1 MSVQRWVQIAV
12 VVTLVAAVGFLAT
25 DTRAS
30 RDDQA
35 TPEVQARQSASA
47 NVQQGTPVKGLI
59 NVTDVNVTAT
69 TDGVH
74 TATAMFYPGASTTA
88 MKVSI
93 SYTDENNWTIKVK
106 RDSAGPNY
114 APPAGTALNINDVS
128 GTITKEKGKLSY
140 HLTLAGQTIG
150 DGTFDMAVTVDKTG
164 LVASALVE
172 NIEVGGMTLKSASV
186 VVTTATETANLTA
199 SLVTTGGNF
208 DATLDVTGPGLKGSK
223 PTSCKSGY
231 GNVPSTDGSC
241 DEKSTYRIA
250 LTVTGADL
258 AGSNPEFT
266 LTSFGFSTVI
276 DTMTYGCTFVDVA
289 FQGSAKVGNNTYTL
303 KNAEIA
309 FCGEDLEKFIFAFAF
324 SHYEPWS
331 QVTKTAELTIAWT
344 NIPGTYKT
352 PSGDKVKYQQGYL
365 GSVDLSAKREF
376 KEKYDGKNF
385 ERNVKIGLAFGVA
398 VYQPTSGAQD
408 TSVIG
413 GGGYFD
419 ADRVSGDIGCKFQIT
434 PGTDMDCGGK
444 LRLNPSWAG
453 VYHHTWDDL

>member
-1 MSVQRWVQIAV
+1 MSVQRWIQIAV
-12 VVTLVAAVGFLAT
+12 VATLLAAGGVLTT
-25 DTRAS
+25 DARAGS
-30 RDDQA
+30 DGQA
-35 TPEVQARQSASA
+35 TREAPAGQSASA
-47 NVQQGTPVKGLI
+47 DVQKGTPVTGFI
-59 NVTDVNVTAT
+59 NVTDVNVTESR
-69 TDGVH
+69 DGVH
-74 TATAMFYPGASTTA
+74 TATAMFYPGASTTP
-88 MKVSI
+88 MKVSV

-106 RDSAGPNY
+106 RDSAGPFY
-114 APPAGTALNINDVS
+114 TPPAGTALNISDVS

-140 HLTLAGQTIG
+140 HLTLTGQTIG
-150 DGTFDMAVTVDKTG
+150 DGTFDMAVTVDRTG

-172 NIEVGGMTLKSASV
+172 NITVGGMTLKSASV

-208 DATLDVTGPGLKGSK
+208 DAKLDVTGPGPKNGSK
-223 PTSCKSGY
+223 NPLCGVTIPNSDASCQKQ
-231 GNVPSTDGSC
+231 
-241 DEKSTYRIA
+241 STYRIA

-309 FCGEDLEKFIFAFAF
+309 FCGEDLAKFIFAFAV

-331 QVTKTAELTIAWT
+331 KVTKTVELTVAWT

-376 KEKYDGKNF
+376 KKKYDGKNF
-385 ERNVKIGLAFGVA
+385 ERNVEIGLAFGVA
-398 VYQPTSGAQD
+398 VYQPTSGAQY

-413 GGGYFD
+413 LAGKFD
-419 ADRVSGDIGCKFQIT
+419 ADRVSGDIGCKFQVS
-434 PGTDMDCGGK
+434 PGTDSDCGGK

-453 VYHHTWDDL
+453 VYHHTWSDL